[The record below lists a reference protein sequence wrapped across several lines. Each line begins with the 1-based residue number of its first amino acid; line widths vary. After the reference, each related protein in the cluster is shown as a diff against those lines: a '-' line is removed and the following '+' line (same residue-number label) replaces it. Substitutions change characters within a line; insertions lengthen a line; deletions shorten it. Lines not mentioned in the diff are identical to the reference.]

1 MTILRFREAVC
12 IVDDTVGEAQSW
24 AVNPG
29 VSDPER
35 FQTASDCITS
45 TSLRCPQLLRGS
57 GLHGGSCY
65 L

>member
-1 MTILRFREAVC
+1 MTIPRFREAVYV
-12 IVDDTVGEAQSW
+12 VDDTAGEVQSW
-24 AVNPG
+24 AVNPD

-45 TSLRCPQLLRGS
+45 TRLRCPQLLRGS
-57 GLHGGSCY
+57 GLRGGSCY